1 MTHADFEQLL
11 PGVVVRGP
19 LLPEPVEV
27 ITTLPMGESVKLVA
41 KGLRTGQVR
50 DPILSAAQLS
60 QLKVSPATE
69 PFDGDPVRFRL
80 GVEAE
85 RLGLAYEYDP
95 YFSLSIARVDPLPHQ
110 LEAVYEYFLGLPRIR
125 FLLADDPGAGKTIMA
140 GLLLK
145 ELKIRGLVQRT
156 LIVAPANLTFQWQRE
171 MKDKF
176 REQFEVMR
184 GEILRSQYGQNPWQE
199 KSQVVTSISWIS
211 RIEDAKESLLRSRWD
226 LIVVDEAHKMSA
238 YSRDKKTLAF
248 QLGEALADRTD
259 HYLLMTATPHKGDP
273 ENFRLFLS
281 LLDRDVYGD
290 VKSLEEAMQRHQ
302 APFYLR
308 RTKEALVTFPDE
320 DGQVH
325 PLFTNRDVRTAK
337 FDLDGEE
344 YDFYDALTRYVE
356 DQSMKAAASD
366 SPQARALGFTMA
378 MLQRRFASSVY
389 AVRRS
394 LERMREKRERIL
406 EDPDKYRQEQIH
418 RKLPDDFDDLTE
430 EEQDRIRDELESVV
444 VSIDP
449 VALRDE
455 IRRLGKLI
463 DHAKILQGR
472 AVESKLTRLREV
484 LHEHNIFGDPRMKLL
499 LFTEH
504 KDTLDYLAGDGEDGR
519 PLGKLREWGLAVTQ
533 IHGGMKIGDR
543 DTPGT
548 RIYAEREFREEAQVL
563 VATEAAGEGINLQFC
578 WFMINYDIPW
588 NPVRLEQRMGRIHRY
603 GQTHDCL
610 IFNFVAV
617 NTREGRVLQK
627 LLSRLL
633 EIKTELGS
641 DKVFDVVGEVFPSN
655 LLEKLF
661 REMYAQRLS
670 APNIEERIVREINPE
685 RFREITDSTLEGLAK
700 RDLNLGSLIG
710 KSAEAKE
717 RRLVPEVIEDF
728 FTSAG
733 PIAGVHP
740 AEQRAR
746 PHVYRIGKVP
756 KTLVALGEEL
766 EPRFGRLG
774 KSYQRVTFDKIHLR
788 EDPTLEWVTPG
799 HPLFEVVR
807 ADVRERVSADL
818 QSGAVFFDLHSAQT
832 YRIDVFGASIR
843 DGRGDTLH
851 RKLFVMR
858 ADVDGSLSV
867 RQPTLLL
874 DVIPTPTGTAA
885 PASLALPDRQAVE
898 QALVDRALIPF
909 LTEVSEQRA
918 RENQVVCEH
927 MEISLGELIHR
938 QNLQLADLVSKQQAG
953 DTTLGLAGNIAQVE
967 QHLDELNRRLELRRA
982 QLEMERYCTI
992 GDIVH
997 FGRAWVLPHPDRTSP
1012 GIAPMVRDDEIERIA
1027 VKEATKYEET
1037 HGWVVES
1044 VESDNRGFD
1053 LISRKPHPHDAK
1065 TFLDVRF
1072 IEVKGR
1078 AGVGEVALSAN
1089 EYKTAQRLGS
1099 DYWLYVVYNC
1109 AEAAELHVIR
1119 DPGRLSW
1126 KPVVQVEHYH
1136 LGPNDI
1142 LRGSHAER

>member
-1 MTHADFEQLL
+1 VTQTAFEELS
-11 PGVVVRGP
+11 PGAVVRGP

-27 ITTLPMGESVKLVA
+27 ITTIPVGESVKLLA
-41 KGLRTGQVR
+41 KGLRTGQVH
-50 DPILSAAQLS
+50 DPILSEAQVS
-60 QLKVSPATE
+60 QLTISPATE

-80 GVEAE
+80 GIEAE

-176 REQFEVMR
+176 REQFDVMR

-199 KSQVVTSISWIS
+199 KNQVVTSVSWIS
-211 RIEDAKESLLRSRWD
+211 RIDDARESLLRSRWD
-226 LIVVDEAHKMSA
+226 LIIVDEAHKMSA
-238 YSRDKKTLAF
+238 YSHEKKTLAF

-290 VKSLEEAMQRHQ
+290 VKSLEEAMRRHE

-308 RTKEALVTFPDE
+308 RTKEALVTFPDKN
-320 DGQVH
+320 GQVH

-356 DQSMKAAASD
+356 DQSIKAASSN

-394 LERMREKRERIL
+394 LQRMREKREQIL
-406 EDPDKYRQEQIH
+406 EDPEKYRQEQIE
-418 RKLPDDFDDLTE
+418 RRLPEDFDDLTE
-430 EEQDRIRDELESVV
+430 EEQDEIRDQLEGVV

-449 VALRDE
+449 AALRDE
-455 IRRLGKLI
+455 IQRLGRLI
-463 DHAKILQGR
+463 EHAKALQTR
-472 AVESKLTRLREV
+472 EVESKLNKLREV
-484 LHEHNIFGDPRMKLL
+484 LNEHHVFDDPRMKLL
-499 LFTEH
+499 VFTEH
-504 KDTLDYLAGDGEDGR
+504 KETLDYLAGDGKDGR
-519 PLGKLREWGLAVTQ
+519 PLGKLREWGLTVTQ

-543 DTPGT
+543 DTPGS

-578 WFMINYDIPW
+578 WFMINFDIPW

-617 NTREGRVLQK
+617 NTREGSVLQR
-627 LLSRLL
+627 LLSRLS
-633 EIKTELGS
+633 EIKSELGT

-655 LLEKLF
+655 LLERLF
-661 REMYAQRLS
+661 REMYAQRRS
-670 APNIEERIVREINPE
+670 APSIEERIVREINPD

-700 RDLNLGSLIG
+700 RELNLGALIG

-717 RRLVPEVIEDF
+717 RRLVPEVVEDF
-728 FTSAG
+728 FVSAG

-740 AEQRAR
+740 AGVRGK
-746 PHVYRIGKVP
+746 PHVYRLGKIP
-756 KTLVALGEEL
+756 RTLITLGEEL

-774 KSYQRVTFDKIHLR
+774 KAYQRVAFDKAILGD
-788 EDPTLEWVTPG
+788 DPTLEWVTPG

-807 ADVRERVSADL
+807 ADVRERVTDDL
-818 QSGAVFFDLHSAQT
+818 RRGAAFFDLHSPQA
-832 YRIDVFGASIR
+832 YRVDVFGASIK
-843 DGRGDTLH
+843 DGRGKTLH
-851 RKLFVMR
+851 RKLFAIR
-858 ADVDGSLSV
+858 ADLDGSLSV
-867 RQPTLLL
+867 RSPTLLL
-874 DVIPTPTGTAA
+874 DVIPAPTGTAT
-885 PASLALPDRQAVE
+885 PAALALPDRQAVE
-898 QALVDRALIPF
+898 LELIDRALGPF
-909 LTEVSEQRA
+909 LAEISEQRA
-918 RENQVVCEH
+918 RENQVVREH

-938 QNLQLADLVSKQQAG
+938 QNLQLAELVSRQQSG
-953 DTTLGLAGNIAQVE
+953 DTTPGIPGNIAQAE
-967 QHLDELNRRLELRRA
+967 QHLDDLNRRLEQRRS
-982 QLEMERYCTI
+982 QLEMERHCTI

-997 FGRAWVLPHPDRTSP
+997 LGRAWVLPHPDRTTP
-1012 GIAPMVRDDEIERIA
+1012 DIAPMVRDDEIELLA
-1027 VKEATKYEET
+1027 VREATRYEKAR
-1037 HGWVVES
+1037 GWVTES

-1053 LISRKPHPHDAK
+1053 LISRRPLPDDPK
-1065 TFLDVRF
+1065 TFIEARF

-1078 AGVGEVALSAN
+1078 AAIGEVALSAN
-1089 EYKTAQRLGS
+1089 EYRTAQRLGQ

-1109 AEAAELHVIR
+1109 ADTPELHLIR
-1119 DPGRLSW
+1119 DPARLSW
-1126 KPVVQVEHYH
+1126 RPVLQIEHFH
-1136 LGPNDI
+1136 LSPKELVD
-1142 LRGSHAER
+1142 AEDPL

>member
-1 MTHADFEQLL
+1 MTPSEFGQLS
-11 PGVVVRGP
+11 PGVVVQGP

-27 ITTLPMGESVKLVA
+27 ITTVPMGESAKLVA
-41 KGLRTGQVR
+41 KGLRTGRVH
-50 DPILSAAQLS
+50 DPILSPSQLS
-60 QLKVSPATE
+60 QLTVSPNTE

-110 LEAVYEYFLGLPRIR
+110 LEAVYEYFLALPRIR

-199 KSQVVTSISWIS
+199 KNQVVTSISWIS

-238 YSRDKKTLAF
+238 YSHEKKTLAF
-248 QLGEALADRTD
+248 QLGERLADRTD

-290 VKSLEEAMQRHQ
+290 VKSLEEAMRRHG

-308 RTKEALVTFPDE
+308 RTKEALVTFPDAN
-320 DGQVH
+320 GQVH

-356 DQSMKAAASD
+356 DQSIRAAASD

-389 AVRRS
+389 AVRRT

-406 EDPDKYRQEQIH
+406 EDPEKYRQEQIE
-418 RKLPDDFDDLTE
+418 RKLPDDYYDLTE
-430 EEQDRIRDELESVV
+430 EEQEEIRGQLEDVVISV
-444 VSIDP
+444 DP
-449 VALRDE
+449 AALRDE

-463 DHAKILQGR
+463 NDATILQAR
-472 AVESKLTRLREV
+472 AIETKLTKLREV
-484 LHEHNIFGDPRMKLL
+484 LSEHNIFSDRRMKLL

-504 KDTLDYLAGDGEDGR
+504 KDTLDYLAGDGKDGR
-519 PLGKLREWGLAVTQ
+519 PFGKLREWGLAVTQ

-617 NTREGRVLQK
+617 QHTRRPRSPE
-627 LLSRLL
+627 
-633 EIKTELGS
+633 
-641 DKVFDVVGEVFPSN
+641 
-655 LLEKLF
+655 
-661 REMYAQRLS
+661 
-670 APNIEERIVREINPE
+670 APLPPPGDQERT
-685 RFREITDSTLEGLAK
+685 RFRQGVRCRRRGVSVEPPGETLPRHVRPTAL
-700 RDLNLGSLIG
+700 R
-710 KSAEAKE
+710 AE
-717 RRLVPEVIEDF
+717 
-728 FTSAG
+728 
-733 PIAGVHP
+733 
-740 AEQRAR
+740 
-746 PHVYRIGKVP
+746 
-756 KTLVALGEEL
+756 
-766 EPRFGRLG
+766 
-774 KSYQRVTFDKIHLR
+774 
-788 EDPTLEWVTPG
+788 
-799 HPLFEVVR
+799 
-807 ADVRERVSADL
+807 
-818 QSGAVFFDLHSAQT
+818 
-832 YRIDVFGASIR
+832 
-843 DGRGDTLH
+843 H
-851 RKLFVMR
+851 RKAYR
-858 ADVDGSLSV
+858 
-867 RQPTLLL
+867 P
-874 DVIPTPTGTAA
+874 
-885 PASLALPDRQAVE
+885 
-898 QALVDRALIPF
+898 
-909 LTEVSEQRA
+909 
-918 RENQVVCEH
+918 
-927 MEISLGELIHR
+927 
-938 QNLQLADLVSKQQAG
+938 
-953 DTTLGLAGNIAQVE
+953 
-967 QHLDELNRRLELRRA
+967 
-982 QLEMERYCTI
+982 
-992 GDIVH
+992 
-997 FGRAWVLPHPDRTSP
+997 
-1012 GIAPMVRDDEIERIA
+1012 
-1027 VKEATKYEET
+1027 
-1037 HGWVVES
+1037 
-1044 VESDNRGFD
+1044 
-1053 LISRKPHPHDAK
+1053 
-1065 TFLDVRF
+1065 
-1072 IEVKGR
+1072 
-1078 AGVGEVALSAN
+1078 
-1089 EYKTAQRLGS
+1089 
-1099 DYWLYVVYNC
+1099 
-1109 AEAAELHVIR
+1109 
-1119 DPGRLSW
+1119 
-1126 KPVVQVEHYH
+1126 
-1136 LGPNDI
+1136 
-1142 LRGSHAER
+1142 